1 MKRLVIEEEI
11 LKLPNDNK
19 WEYAV
24 INGAWN
30 AKKIGSSNW
39 INIEKNP
46 KVKNPTKA
54 TDLLNK
60 TFPNA
65 KSQSLPK
72 KAELSPGTSQSLP
85 KKAELSPGTS
95 QSLPKKAELLPG
107 TSQSS
112 PEKIYTHK
120 STKTTQQGP
129 KPLDINESIILYFGN
144 NNFVT
149 LYPSIKDLSSKIIKF
164 LNVDTSKSGNS
175 IKIPDS
181 KGFYCK
187 EDKSYYI
194 FSDGNDYDTDVCNG
208 GGFDTNYMTKR
219 GIFIINKNYNTP
231 TFHYGT
237 YAESPKNI
245 KEGNLKLTI
254 KKILKEEIQN
264 KK

>member
-1 MKRLVIEEEI
+1 MKRLVIEQEI

-65 KSQSLPK
+65 KSQSLSGTPQSLPK
-72 KAELSPGTSQSLP
+72 KSELSLGTPQSFPKKSELSPGTSQS
-85 KKAELSPGTS
+85 
-95 QSLPKKAELLPG
+95 
-107 TSQSS
+107 
-112 PEKIYTHK
+112 IYTHK
-120 STKTTQQGP
+120 STKTTQQGL

-164 LNVDTSKSGNS
+164 LNVETSKSGNS
-175 IKIPDS
+175 IKLPDS

-208 GGFDTNYMTKR
+208 GGFDTNYMTKK
-219 GIFIINKNYNTP
+219 GIFRINKNNNTP

>member
-72 KAELSPGTSQSLP
+72 KAELSPGTSQS
-85 KKAELSPGTS
+85 
-95 QSLPKKAELLPG
+95 
-107 TSQSS
+107 SS
-112 PEKIYTHK
+112 EKIYTHK